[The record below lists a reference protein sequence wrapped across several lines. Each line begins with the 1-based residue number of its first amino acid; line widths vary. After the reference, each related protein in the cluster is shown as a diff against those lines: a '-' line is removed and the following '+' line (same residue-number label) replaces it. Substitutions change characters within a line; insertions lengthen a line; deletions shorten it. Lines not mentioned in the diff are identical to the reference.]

1 MVSTWCSVLF
11 WVGCCVAFVCLD
23 PGLQFVYCGSIR
35 QLGSLSKSGQDQ
47 RIKTQGLQ
55 VRQAVNVVCSL
66 LLSVLLTSIL
76 VLEPTSMLIKYV
88 ANPLHGLIVMPV
100 TGLLEQTADSDRA
113 CVRVQ
118 SSNY

>member
-1 MVSTWCSVLF
+1 
-11 WVGCCVAFVCLD
+11 
-23 PGLQFVYCGSIR
+23 
-35 QLGSLSKSGQDQ
+35 
-47 RIKTQGLQ
+47 
-55 VRQAVNVVCSL
+55 
-66 LLSVLLTSIL
+66 
-76 VLEPTSMLIKYV
+76 MLIKYV